1 MTDKRFSVIE
11 QLNTQRNQPAKPV
24 ETDDDNGYR
33 AYTEERSRRA
43 GRLRINFN
51 DGSVTIFSYSYLLE
65 VNSTSHQY
73 LSLCFSTAVV
83 NVKGRNL
90 TKLLDLLL
98 DDRIRELH
106 PFKPDQYPE
115 PEAGEPLIIQI
126 MLQEN

>member
-11 QLNTQRNQPAKPV
+11 QLHTQRSQPVKPV
-24 ETDDDNGYR
+24 ETSDDNEYR
-33 AYTEERSRRA
+33 AFTEERSRRA
-43 GRLRINFN
+43 GRLRINFS
-51 DGSVTIFSYSYLLE
+51 DGSVTIFSYGYLLE

-83 NVKGRNL
+83 NVKGRHL

-106 PFKPDQYPE
+106 PFRPDRHPE
-115 PEAGEPLIIQI
+115 PEAGEPVITQI
-126 MLQEN
+126 VLQED